1 MGLDKKLDTT
11 SPQTYLH
18 QFMEISPEIKT
29 LKPYVPGKPIEE
41 TKREFGI
48 KTVIK
53 LASNENA
60 LGPSPKVVA
69 ALKKALKSI
78 HLYPDGAAFEFKKA
92 YCETFGF
99 DADQIVLGNGSDEL
113 INNLIRV
120 YCKPGDRIVTSQY
133 GFVPY
138 KIAAQAHRLGTDEI
152 PVSSDF
158 AYDIDALINFVNT
171 KWTKDHKIIFLANPN
186 NPTGSY
192 ITTKDADRLIRAI
205 QNRKDLILVIDEAYI
220 EFARSSDYAKF
231 EKYLQNT
238 PNLLLLRT
246 LSKAYALAGLR
257 IGILIG
263 NPEIIDYVNRVRL
276 PFNINSLAQ
285 IAATVAVKD
294 KAHLKKSQKLAWE
307 GIDYFYEV
315 FEQLKIKFYPS
326 EGNFLLIDVA
336 TDTANIYNELLKRG
350 IIVRPLKPYGLN
362 SHLRISVGTKA
373 ENRQLIKAL
382 ADVLGKKS

>member
-1 MGLDKKLDTT
+1 
-11 SPQTYLH
+11 
-18 QFMEISPEIKT
+18 MEISPEIKT
-29 LKPYVPGKPIEE
+29 LSPYVPGKPIEE

-53 LASNENA
+53 MASNENA

-69 ALKKALKSI
+69 ALKKALKSV

-92 YCETFGF
+92 YAETFGF
-99 DADQIVLGNGSDEL
+99 DTNQIVFGNGSDEL
-113 INNLIRV
+113 VNNLIRV
-120 YCKPGDRIVTSQY
+120 YCKPGDRVVTSQY
-133 GFVPY
+133 GFVAY
-138 KIAAQAHRLGTDEI
+138 KIAAQAHCLGTDEI
-152 PVSSDF
+152 PVAPDF
-158 AYDIDALINFVNT
+158 SYDIDALIDFINI
-171 KWTKDHKIIFLANPN
+171 KWTKSHKIIFLANPN

-192 ITTKDADRLIRAI
+192 INSKDAERLVRAI
-205 QNRKDLILVIDEAYI
+205 QNRKDLILVIDEAYL
-220 EFARSSDYAKF
+220 EFARSSDYACF
-231 EKYLQNT
+231 EKYLQKT

-257 IGILIG
+257 VGILIG
-263 NPEIIDYVNRVRL
+263 APEVIDYVNRVRL

-285 IAATVAVKD
+285 IAASVAIKD
-294 KAHLKKSQKLAWE
+294 KSHLKKSQKLAWE
-307 GIDYFYEV
+307 GLDYFYEV
-315 FEQLKIKFYPS
+315 FEQLKIAFYPS

-350 IIVRPLKPYGLN
+350 VIVRPLKPYGLP

-382 ADVLGKKS
+382 AEILGKKS

>member
-1 MGLDKKLDTT
+1 
-11 SPQTYLH
+11 
-18 QFMEISPEIKT
+18 MEISPEIKM
-29 LKPYVPGKPIEE
+29 LSPWVPGKPIEE

-78 HLYPDGAAFEFKKA
+78 HLYPDGATFELKNT
-92 YCETFGF
+92 YCEIFGF
-99 DADQIVLGNGSDEL
+99 AANQVSFGNGSDEL

-120 YCKPGDRIVTSQY
+120 YCKPGDRIVMSQY
-133 GFVPY
+133 GFLPY
-138 KIAAQAHRLGTDEI
+138 KIAAQAHRLGTDEV
-152 PVSSDF
+152 PVTADF
-158 AYDIDALINFVNT
+158 NYDVDALINFINT
-171 KWTKDHKIIFLANPN
+171 KWTKDHKIIFYANPN

-192 ITTKDADRLIRAI
+192 INTKDADRLIRAI
-205 QNRKDLILVIDEAYI
+205 QNRKDLILVIDEAYL

-231 EKYLQNT
+231 EKYLKTT

-257 IGILIG
+257 LGILIG
-263 NPEIIDYVNRVRL
+263 APETIDYVNRVRL

-285 IAATVAVKD
+285 VAAVTAMKD
-294 KAHLKKSQKLAWE
+294 KTHLKKSQKLAWE
-307 GIDYFYEV
+307 GLDYFYEV
-315 FEQLKIKFYPS
+315 FEQMKIKFYPS

-336 TDTANIYNELLKRG
+336 REAGGVYQELLKRG
-350 IIVRPLKPYGLN
+350 IIVRPLKPYGLD
-362 SHLRISVGTKA
+362 SYLRISVGTKA
-373 ENRQLIKAL
+373 ENRQFIKVL
-382 ADVLGKKS
+382 AAVLGKH